1 MQQDIYAQ
9 YTKDEPTTAKAFTFI
24 NGDGDICINQIPNV
38 GSGSATVLV
47 TFDKPLS
54 DVTYNSINVQEFGA
68 GGSIKTD
75 VVVNNNTVQ
84 FTDDDVST
92 HDFYAFQLF
101 NDGQRVGQTAWDAGI
116 IPNHLKFT
124 LSDGSIKE
132 LDIRHN

>member
-1 MQQDIYAQ
+1 M
-9 YTKDEPTTAKAFTFI
+9 
-24 NGDGDICINQIPNV
+24 
-38 GSGSATVLV
+38 
-47 TFDKPLS
+47 S

-101 NDGQRVGQTAWDAGI
+101 NDEQRVGQTAWDAGI